1 MRTLI
6 VSIIC
11 SFAVLAYL
19 IYFVVNFIDDKK
31 ITKWELFWFLITI
44 LCLCLIIG
52 MNTGDLLNIIF
63 LKQHNKQTLA

>member
-6 VSIIC
+6 VSIVC

-19 IYFVVNFIDDKK
+19 IYFVVNSIGDKK
-31 ITKWELFWFLITI
+31 ITKWELFWFMITI
-44 LCLCLIIG
+44 LCLCLTIG

-63 LKQHNKQTLA
+63 